1 MLRSSSTART
11 RGRSA
16 GHDIVP
22 ASVSI
27 IRPVSPTPWLR
38 RVVEGDSVTEYT
50 YDSFGLVSAT
60 NAGFPNPFQFTGRE
74 NDGLAGLYYYRARYY
89 SPTLHRFIGED
100 PFGLASGDINA
111 FAYVLNN
118 PLGFSDPFGLKVV
131 LQTAP
136 VRPPNAEVMSKLEEL
151 NRLVPDRDVI
161 ITSGSEPRKNPTKDS
176 RHPLGAAAD
185 IKIPGLTSAE
195 VAELGAQIGF
205 IGISTYS
212 PPVGTHTHVDVGPRD
227 REWNGHNGETLTY
240 RPDCRINGERKAA
253 RSSQSSTRK
262 R

>member
-1 MLRSSSTART
+1 MRRRASRMLRSSSTART

-50 YDSFGLVSAT
+50 YDS
-60 NAGFPNPFQFTGRE
+60 
-74 NDGLAGLYYYRARYY
+74 
-89 SPTLHRFIGED
+89 
-100 PFGLASGDINA
+100 
-111 FAYVLNN
+111 
-118 PLGFSDPFGLKVV
+118 FGLKVV

-205 IGISTYS
+205 IGS
-212 PPVGTHTHVDVGPRD
+212 
-227 REWNGHNGETLTY
+227 
-240 RPDCRINGERKAA
+240 
-253 RSSQSSTRK
+253 
-262 R
+262 

>member
-1 MLRSSSTART
+1 MRRRASRMLRSSSTART

-100 PFGLASGDINA
+100 PFGL
-111 FAYVLNN
+111 
-118 PLGFSDPFGLKVV
+118 
-131 LQTAP
+131 
-136 VRPPNAEVMSKLEEL
+136 
-151 NRLVPDRDVI
+151 
-161 ITSGSEPRKNPTKDS
+161 
-176 RHPLGAAAD
+176 
-185 IKIPGLTSAE
+185 
-195 VAELGAQIGF
+195 
-205 IGISTYS
+205 
-212 PPVGTHTHVDVGPRD
+212 
-227 REWNGHNGETLTY
+227 
-240 RPDCRINGERKAA
+240 
-253 RSSQSSTRK
+253 
-262 R
+262 